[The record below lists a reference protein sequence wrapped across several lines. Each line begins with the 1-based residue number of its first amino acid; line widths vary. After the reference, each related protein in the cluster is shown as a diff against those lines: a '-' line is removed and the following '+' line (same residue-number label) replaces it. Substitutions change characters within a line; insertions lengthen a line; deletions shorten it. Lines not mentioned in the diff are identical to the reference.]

1 MATYETIDDVIES
14 YPDRFQPDQAEGVEG
29 IVQLNL
35 TGEGGGHYYMLIE
48 DQTLDIEEG
57 EHDDPTVAV
66 TTSADD
72 WLKINN
78 GQTNAMALMM
88 QGKLKVSGS
97 LPMATKFQS
106 IFRSGG

>member
-1 MATYETIDDVIES
+1 MVID
-14 YPDRFQPDQAEGVEG
+14 
-29 IVQLNL
+29 
-35 TGEGGGHYYMLIE
+35 
-48 DQTLDIEEG
+48 DQTLNIEEG

-106 IFRSGG
+106 MFRSGG